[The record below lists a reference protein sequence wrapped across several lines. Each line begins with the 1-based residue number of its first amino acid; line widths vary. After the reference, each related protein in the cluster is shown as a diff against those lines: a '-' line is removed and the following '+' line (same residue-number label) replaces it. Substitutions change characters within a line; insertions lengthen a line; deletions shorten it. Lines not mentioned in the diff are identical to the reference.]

1 MEGFVMK
8 FIRSMGLAVIA
19 GVALT
24 ACQTPQS
31 RQAELAS
38 ICANPVNRQPGN
50 LYFSEC
56 QAIAP
61 SSNAQLRRDYRL
73 GAPTGN

>member
-1 MEGFVMK
+1 MK
-8 FIRSMGLAVIA
+8 AYLVVGCVLAIGLA
-19 GVALT
+19 LP

-31 RQAELAS
+31 RQAELAQ

-56 QAIAP
+56 QSLYP
-61 SSNAQLRRDYRL
+61 SSNRQLRRDFQL
-73 GAPTGN
+73 NAPTGGDD

>member
-1 MEGFVMK
+1 MCVMTLA
-8 FIRSMGLAVIA
+8 GLA
-19 GVALT
+19 LS
-24 ACQTPQS
+24 ACQSSQS

-38 ICANPVNRQPGN
+38 ICANPVNRQPGQFYYN
-50 LYFSEC
+50 EC

-61 SSNAQLRRDYRL
+61 SSSAQLRRNYRL

>member
-1 MEGFVMK
+1 MK
-8 FIRSMGLAVIA
+8 TYLVVGCVLAAGLA
-19 GVALT
+19 LP

-31 RQAELAS
+31 RQAELAQ

-56 QAIAP
+56 QSLYP
-61 SSNAQLRRDYRL
+61 STSRQLRRDYQL
-73 GAPTGN
+73 GAPTGDD

>member
-1 MEGFVMK
+1 MNFVQK
-8 FIRSMGLAVIA
+8 FCLATIVGLA
-19 GVALT
+19 LS
-24 ACQTPQS
+24 ACQSSQS

-38 ICANPVNRQPGN
+38 ICANPINRQPGQF
-50 LYFSEC
+50 YFSEC

-61 SSNAQLRRDYRL
+61 STSAQLRRDYRL

>member
-1 MEGFVMK
+1 MNFVQKMCLAAAA
-8 FIRSMGLAVIA
+8 GLA
-19 GVALT
+19 LS
-24 ACQTPQS
+24 ACQSSQS

-50 LYFSEC
+50 FYFSEC

-61 SSNAQLRRDYRL
+61 STSAQLQKDYRL
-73 GAPTGN
+73 GAPTRN